1 VISRRRN
8 VAAWHAFTRKI
19 RAKIKANAMY
29 KLLYVLP
36 LALSF
41 AGAGALAQNK
51 ADGQTVQ
58 ELKKQDSVPAATDQN
73 VPEKAGTSEPSS
85 KVDHNSEEKGIF
97 VRGVLTVPGAPTDV
111 DTAPAKFSQRTDAD
125 DQLPI
130 AAYRLKSL
138 GADQRRE
145 IVQRIGDLRGSADA
159 AHATVGAELPA
170 AIALQALA
178 PAPDDLVS
186 KYPELRGTGFVRSAN
201 KVLVVDLDNSLVVGV
216 LEG

>member
-1 VISRRRN
+1 
-8 VAAWHAFTRKI
+8 
-19 RAKIKANAMY
+19 MY
-29 KLLYVLP
+29 KPLDVFP
-36 LALSF
+36 LAVSL

-51 ADGQTVQ
+51 TDGQTVQ
-58 ELKKQDSVPAATDQN
+58 ELKKQDTVPPATGQN

-85 KVDHNSEEKGIF
+85 KVNHDTEEKGIF

-138 GADQRRE
+138 GADQRRD

-159 AHATVGAELPA
+159 AYATVGAGLPA
-170 AIALQALA
+170 VVAMQVSG

-186 KYPELRGTGFVRSAN
+186 KYPQLRGTGFVRSAN